1 MKGDLVIRIAWRFL
15 LCLIAL
21 SLCGAPGAEQSFGA
35 AAQQIVL
42 AGGTVIDGNGGTPLK
57 DAIVLIEDDRIVRV
71 GRKGQVKYTSTAK
84 VIDMTGKYLLPGL
97 IDMHIHYDG
106 WMGELFLAHGV
117 TTVKDLGN
125 DVEWTSAMSADI
137 ESGRVSGPR
146 LFYVGNG
153 LDMPPPERDHHIG
166 LETPEMA
173 KRAVTLL
180 HSRGASAI
188 KVREKLTPELLRAIV
203 QQARALGI
211 PVTGH
216 IGRTNA
222 REAALAGI
230 NGIEHASGIV
240 EVTATG
246 QLKPDKPPQNELD
259 QFIIQLRMFSLIDLE
274 KAKELVKFLAA
285 RKVSIVPTM
294 SNKWRMGSERRNEFA
309 REDAEYAKNPS
320 LAYVPQHVRQL
331 WATSFLF
338 NVKDA
343 DDLAQ
348 IKEGYRKLQ
357 EMLKEFH
364 RAGGMIT
371 AGSDTLM
378 SVPGLSLQRELL
390 FLVDAGFTPMESI
403 TIATRNNAQLLGKSA
418 ELGTITPRKLAD
430 IVILDGDPLEDI
442 RNIFKVAMVIK
453 GGKVVDTTY
462 HANYSAPTPK
472 PKPVRPLWVERQL
485 QQRSN
490 SATR

>member
-1 MKGDLVIRIAWRFL
+1 
-15 LCLIAL
+15 
-21 SLCGAPGAEQSFGA
+21 
-35 AAQQIVL
+35 
-42 AGGTVIDGNGGTPLK
+42 
-57 DAIVLIEDDRIVRV
+57 
-71 GRKGQVKYTSTAK
+71 
-84 VIDMTGKYLLPGL
+84 
-97 IDMHIHYDG
+97 
-106 WMGELFLAHGV
+106 V

-125 DVEWTSAMSADI
+125 DVEWISVMSADI
-137 ESGRVSGPR
+137 ESGKVSGPR
-146 LFYVGNG
+146 IFYVGNG
-153 LDMPPPERDHHIG
+153 LDMPPPARDHHIG
-166 LETPEMA
+166 LENPRMA
-173 KRAVTLL
+173 KQAVTLL

-188 KVREKLTPELLRAIV
+188 KVREKITPELLRAVV

-240 EVTATG
+240 EITAG

-259 QFIIQLRMFSLIDLE
+259 HFIIQLRTFSLIDLE
-274 KAKELVKFLAA
+274 KAKELVKFLAGK
-285 RKVSIVPTM
+285 KVSIVPTM
-294 SNKWRMGSERRNEFA
+294 SNKWRMGSDRRDDFA

-320 LAYVPQHVRQL
+320 LAYVPEHARQL

-343 DDLAQ
+343 SHLAQ
-348 IKEGYRKLQ
+348 IKEGFRRLQ
-357 EMLKEFH
+357 ELLREFH
-364 RAGGMIT
+364 RAGGVIT

-390 FLVDAGFTPMESI
+390 FLVDAGLTPGEAI
-403 TIATRNNAQLLGKSA
+403 TVATRNNAQLLGKSA
-418 ELGTITPRKLAD
+418 DLGTIAPRKLAD
-430 IVILDGDPLEDI
+430 ILILDGNPLEDI
-442 RNIFKVAMVIK
+442 RNISKVAMVIR
-453 GGKVVDTTY
+453 GGQVVDTSY

-485 QQRSN
+485 QQKPN